1 LNATFAVARREIG
14 EKAFVLIA
22 ACVLA
27 LVPFLATLIPGV
39 RQFDAHQVIV
49 TTAAFLSVG
58 FAWGLAVILG
68 ATVVGRDLS
77 ERRLSFY
84 FARPISPAAIWFGK
98 MAASLVMVVVS
109 FAILFVP
116 AIAFAITAWRRSW
129 NVDLRLFVGGVI
141 VVSIALLF
149 LMHALSTMIRSR
161 SAFVIA
167 DFAILI
173 IAALIATAI
182 VVPLVFAF
190 AMDLAW
196 FAGSVLASAFVA
208 ALIGAGWYQLAE
220 GRVERRQSHRALSLA
235 LWSSFGCVLLIAAI
249 YVTWVVS
256 VKPNDLAS
264 ISDLNEP
271 ANGPWIEIG
280 GRARHRFD
288 FHPAFVV
295 NTEDG
300 SSHRIGGAYRL
311 GLGTSFSRDGK
322 SVAWAE
328 KASLTGFRYEL
339 VLLRLDDNTRV
350 ETGIPVRT
358 FSEFALSDD
367 ANRVAV
373 FSDVISIWDVR
384 QRKLIGSIRPPGSV
398 NRWMAFFR
406 DSDHLRLI
414 GVIEE
419 EQKRITDGARRDS
432 DHLRL
437 IGVIDE
443 EQKRITDGARNHT
456 IRIFEYD
463 LTKRALANLGETH
476 MFARNV
482 GVNANAD
489 GSLLLLRRFGG
500 DEAIQL
506 VDGRTAATIATI
518 PSGGDAWRPGMS
530 RILSNG
536 MLAVAQHSD
545 TDSIVRFYSLDG
557 ALRRELRLN
566 GVTRLPVI
574 GEVAPGKLAV
584 AAYRGPVNTSNTK
597 NWSALVIDS
606 ATGTIVTKGDGLWP
620 ASLDYFG
627 GFGRDPRRTVRA
639 SPPLFIDANR
649 ALITWNPLTGARK
662 TILPAGTA
670 KIE

>member
-22 ACVLA
+22 ACVLV

-39 RQFDAHQVIV
+39 RQFDAHQVII

-116 AIAFAITAWRRSW
+116 AIAFAMTAWRRSW
-129 NVDLRLFVGGVI
+129 NVDLRLFIGGVI

-173 IAALIATAI
+173 ITALIATAI

-196 FAGSVLASAFVA
+196 FVGSVLAAAFVA

-249 YVTWVVS
+249 YVAWVVS
-256 VKPNDLAS
+256 AKPKDLAS
-264 ISDLNEP
+264 IRDLTEP
-271 ANGPWIEIG
+271 ANGPWIG
-280 GRARHRFD
+280 LSGRARHRFD
-288 FHPAFVV
+288 FHPGFVL

-300 SSHRIGGAYRL
+300 SSHRIGGAFRL
-311 GLGTSFSRDGK
+311 GLGASFSRDGRT
-322 SVAWAE
+322 VAWAE
-328 KASLTGFRYEL
+328 KASLTGGRYEL
-339 VLLRLDDNTRV
+339 VFLRLNDNTRV
-350 ETGIPVRT
+350 ETGIPVTT
-358 FSEFALSDD
+358 FSDFALSDD

-384 QRKLIGSIRPPGSV
+384 QRKLIGSIRPPDGV
-398 NRWMAFFR
+398 GRWMSFFTN
-406 DSDHLRLI
+406 SDHLRLI
-414 GVIEE
+414 AVLAQ
-419 EQKRITDGARRDS
+419 EQKRITDGPRD
-432 DHLRL
+432 
-437 IGVIDE
+437 
-443 EQKRITDGARNHT
+443 HT

-463 LTKRALANLGETH
+463 LAKRMLATLGETH
-476 MFARNV
+476 ILTRNV

-500 DEAIQL
+500 DSATQL
-506 VDGRTAATIATI
+506 IDGRTAATIATI
-518 PSGGDAWRPGMS
+518 PSGGDADAWRPGMF

-536 MLAVAQHSD
+536 MLAISQHSD

-557 ALRRELRLN
+557 TLRHELRLN
-566 GVTRLPVI
+566 GVTHLPVI

-584 AAYRGPVNTSNTK
+584 AAYRGPVNTSNVK

-627 GFGRDPRRTVRA
+627 GFGRDPRRAVRA
-639 SPPLFIDANR
+639 SPPVFVDANH